1 MKFGIGYYSLQSPPH
16 HPRPHKDLYA
26 EMLTEIETADQMG
39 FDSAWLTEHHFLEDG
54 YCPSI
59 LLTAAAIAA
68 RTKKIRI
75 GTGVLL
81 RPRHDLI
88 RVAEDAAVVD

>member
-1 MKFGIGYYSLQSPPH
+1 MKFGIGYYSLQSPPY
-16 HPRPHKDLYA
+16 HPRSHKELYS

-59 LLTAAAIAA
+59 LLTAAAIARQRQKYA
-68 RTKKIRI
+68 
-75 GTGVLL
+75 
-81 RPRHDLI
+81 
-88 RVAEDAAVVD
+88 